1 MNNRNKRAGQ
11 STRGM
16 AEKRY
21 KSKAGFVLFMAVLA
35 FAILILLIKPNI
47 LGIGGLGFL
56 ALFFLFL
63 VITGYMDIGTKN
75 MERGERRAI
84 RGAEAEE
91 QIGSNL
97 DDLGEDYLIIH
108 DVASPYGNID
118 HIVIGKNNGVFLI
131 ETKAHGG
138 RISIVDQRLLVNG
151 HEPEKD
157 FIAQTLQNTYWLREE
172 LYHALGVKIWI
183 TPILVFTNAFVE
195 RTAPIKGVLIIN
207 KKYLLN
213 ILQRPNSKAY
223 NLLIWKSQEKILE
236 ALTD

>member
-75 MERGERRAI
+75 MERGSGELF
-84 RGAEAEE
+84 EE
-91 QIGSNL
+91 PKPKSRSVQIL
-97 DDLGEDYLIIH
+97 
-108 DVASPYGNID
+108 
-118 HIVIGKNNGVFLI
+118 
-131 ETKAHGG
+131 T
-138 RISIVDQRLLVNG
+138 IS
-151 HEPEKD
+151 
-157 FIAQTLQNTYWLREE
+157 
-172 LYHALGVKIWI
+172 VKTI
-183 TPILVFTNAFVE
+183 
-195 RTAPIKGVLIIN
+195 
-207 KKYLLN
+207 
-213 ILQRPNSKAY
+213 
-223 NLLIWKSQEKILE
+223 
-236 ALTD
+236 